1 MTRVMSIRA
10 MWRIGRQRPPLI
22 RDRRGR
28 GRVAPRGRLE
38 GPAPIA
44 DTAKAAA
51 PRAGAMMEA

>member
-1 MTRVMSIRA
+1 MSIRA